1 MSSDAV
7 QPQDAFAELAGI
19 TLSEQSLDTVMD
31 TVARLTKRTIRRAAE
46 VSVTIVERGQA
57 KTVASTGRLA
67 TDLDERQYERGYG
80 PCLACVEGNQPIV
93 INDLVRD
100 ARWRHWALDAT
111 ERGVGSIMSIPVP
124 VQREVMA
131 ALNVYSTEQ
140 QAFDPDSVEL
150 AKTFGSYAG
159 VALANMRVYEAQAQ
173 VAEQLQSAMQSRA
186 AIEQAKGI
194 LMGQRRCSAEEA
206 FDLLIRISQDTNRKL
221 RDVARAL
228 VEQAAGSAEAT

>member
-19 TLSEQSLDTVMD
+19 TLPEQSLDTVMD
-31 TVARLTKRTIRRAAE
+31 TVARLIKRTIRGAAE

-100 ARWRHWALDAT
+100 ARWRHGALDAT
-111 ERGVGSIMSIPVP
+111 ER
-124 VQREVMA
+124 
-131 ALNVYSTEQ
+131 L
-140 QAFDPDSVEL
+140 
-150 AKTFGSYAG
+150 
-159 VALANMRVYEAQAQ
+159 VATSSCWNRRW
-173 VAEQLQSAMQSRA
+173 SASPCA
-186 AIEQAKGI
+186 
-194 LMGQRRCSAEEA
+194 RRPS
-206 FDLLIRISQDTNRKL
+206 S
-221 RDVARAL
+221 
-228 VEQAAGSAEAT
+228 